1 MSALPWNLNS
11 VKLSML
17 QYAMRK
23 IKIQDQWPMT
33 SNYFSYNTLRTANTY
48 QGEIGSHVQLY
59 MHLPHHQGHTLL
71 DFIAHTQHIDQLIY
85 QIFSN
90 CHNAI
95 MSIQDRLY
103 HHQQISSWVGIFK
116 QCLHTPNQTNPHTT
130 ISLPLDLQF
139 EARLSHHQ
147 QGSVVAR
154 ATARNWWLFPTST
167 SPPTRNQHCGHFL
180 RFWK

>member
-1 MSALPWNLNS
+1 
-11 VKLSML
+11 
-17 QYAMRK
+17 
-23 IKIQDQWPMT
+23 MT

-48 QGEIGSHVQLY
+48 QGEIGSPVQLY

-103 HHQQISSWVGIFK
+103 HHQQISG
-116 QCLHTPNQTNPHTT
+116 
-130 ISLPLDLQF
+130 
-139 EARLSHHQ
+139 
-147 QGSVVAR
+147 
-154 ATARNWWLFPTST
+154 
-167 SPPTRNQHCGHFL
+167 
-180 RFWK
+180 